1 MEALAARYN
10 SAALQHQH
18 LQRMQE
24 VKVNQSTHRMED
36 RGGGENYSQVNSRRK
51 HLSSASQQPMESV
64 KKVHTKEE
72 EAEGRMLLGFLQELQ
87 TNHQKAS
94 TPSANNSFCDAAHI
108 LSTNAS
114 SDGTATTRESSIGMR
129 KDNILKRGFDITVK
143 KDSDMDTASS
153 VSGFYGS
160 VPKNEG
166 LSCSGDSSDD
176 NKEGSSGDDAEKD
189 VSAGPLRKRFRRG
202 LGQGTII
209 GQDEIDSRHG

>member
-18 LQRMQE
+18 LQKMQE
-24 VKVNQSTHRMED
+24 VKVNQSTHRLED
-36 RGGGENYSQVNSRRK
+36 RGAGENYSQVNSRREK
-51 HLSSASQQPMESV
+51 LSSASQQPTESV

-72 EAEGRMLLGFLQELQ
+72 QAEGRMLLGFLQELQ

-94 TPSANNSFCDAAHI
+94 TRSASNSFFNAANI

-129 KDNILKRGFDITVK
+129 KDNILKRGFDVSVK
-143 KDSDMDTASS
+143 KDSDMETASS
-153 VSGFYGS
+153 VSGFNGS

-166 LSCSGDSSDD
+166 LSCSGESSDD

-202 LGQGTII
+202 IVQGTIS